1 MLRLGESMNQYR
13 SVLFSGFKVLIIT
26 LMLLGCAESPP
37 TNANSSKVSGVLE
50 EVGTEQNSL
59 GASGAPDN
67 PLLRNITDKLQGL
80 GYEALGLQFENDET
94 LLFLGSIF
102 DSPITHDRQIRI
114 IYTGLELS
122 YDSKHKSLT
131 IGGAKNLASILNFIE
146 KNIPKR
152 DPNDQISKIPPVWN
166 AAPTNSD
173 NPTGTATTLPS
184 VPSSTTVTTS
194 TLPNPPTTIP
204 VPVVPSTNVQP
215 KEVKNRSK
223 ISKKS
228 SPRNKAKLKKLGAK
242 PQKKVVRP
250 ESKKV
255 EIIPSVT
262 TTTMS
267 PTTTTTSPI
276 LPPTTIPPN
285 TTQVPSS
292 TLEPTP
298 TTILPENSDSAKSQ
312 PDELNPNIESNSP
325 AQTSETTEP

>member
-1 MLRLGESMNQYR
+1 MFRLGESMNKYR
-13 SVLFSGFKVLIIT
+13 SLLFCGFTELIIT
-26 LMLLGCAESPP
+26 LILLGCAESPP
-37 TNANSSKVSGVLE
+37 TNVNPSKVSGVLE
-50 EVGTEQNSL
+50 EVGTEQTSL

-67 PLLRNITDKLQGL
+67 PLLRNITDKLQSL

-166 AAPTNSD
+166 AAPTTSD
-173 NPTGTATTLPS
+173 NPAVTTTTLPPVS
-184 VPSSTTVTTS
+184 SSTTVTTS
-194 TLPNPPTTIP
+194 TLLNPPTTIP
-204 VPVVPSTNVQP
+204 VPVVPSSKLQP

-223 ISKKS
+223 ISKKG
-228 SPRNKAKLKKLGAK
+228 SPRNKAKLKRLGAK
-242 PQKKVVRP
+242 PQKKMVRP

-255 EIIPSVT
+255 ETIPSVT
-262 TTTMS
+262 TTITN
-267 PTTTTTSPI
+267 PTATTVPPI
-276 LPPTTIPPN
+276 LPPTTILPS
-285 TTQVPSS
+285 TIQVPSS

-298 TTILPENSDSAKSQ
+298 TTMNPENSDSAKSQ
-312 PDELNPNIESNSP
+312 SDELTPNVEPNSP
-325 AQTSETTEP
+325 TETSETSEP